1 MSEDLFCEWISTLLG
16 ANTQMTV
23 LNLLLAFFILN
34 ISEPVSGEQGAGRL
48 IAQQTWTVTDG
59 TVVALTVRE
68 QKAPAG
74 YTERT
79 LEGSVDS
86 PSGGERV
93 LQFQEADAFTGMFP
107 LETGDGHLLTLW
119 TSGSAYRIRVFARVA
134 KQFKLVLDEG
144 SRFSPE
150 LRDLDND
157 GTLEI
162 LITRDRELRSDNRGY
177 RGSRI
182 SYRWNTKTNI
192 YDAVPPPT
200 KQ

>member
-1 MSEDLFCEWISTLLG
+1 MPEDMFSEWISTLLG

-34 ISEPVSGEQGAGRL
+34 ISELVSGEHGASRL
-48 IAQQTWTVTDG
+48 VAQQTWTVTDG
-59 TVVALTVRE
+59 TVVTLTVRE
-68 QKAPAG
+68 HRAPEG

-79 LEGSVDS
+79 LEGSVDNR
-86 PSGGERV
+86 SGRERV
-93 LQFQEADAFTGMFP
+93 LQFQEADAFTGMLP

-119 TSGSAYRIRVFARVA
+119 TSGSAYRIRLFARV
-134 KQFKLVLDEG
+134 KKEFKLVLDEG

-150 LRDLDND
+150 LRDVDND

-182 SYRWNTKTNI
+182 SYRWNASASI
-192 YDAVPPPT
+192 YEAVPPPT